1 MIASKKE
8 FFGGFAMLAAFA
20 GVFAIML
27 MPIFE
32 GKNLLDYMD
41 TLYNSISKGSA
52 YFIPKLQEKVKEH
65 EGKDVSLKLVLEE
78 EDYAK
83 GMTTILTKRG
93 VEAKLDGVN
102 VAVKGDLGRI
112 LGFQFPVN
120 FNMPYISRSFSEFWT
135 RWHISLSSW
144 LRDYLYIPLGGNR
157 HGTAKT
163 YRNLALT
170 MLLGGLWHGAAW
182 TFVAWG
188 ALHGLYLV
196 VQRLLGG
203 SYRALVERLRIP
215 GWLDS
220 GFLVVL
226 VFALTCVA
234 WIFFRSPDFSTAWV
248 VLGKIAFFDGRGVG
262 SIVVAYTVAKGMVLI
277 AGLFLLE
284 LTSLRVEV
292 PRMVLERPVVRAVS
306 FAVLLW
312 CIAFF
317 GTFEGGQFIYFQF

>member
-112 LGFQFPVN
+112 LGFAITDSDDMFANNGDKLKSAYGIEGKQ
-120 FNMPYISRSFSEFWT
+120 
-135 RWHISLSSW
+135 SLFYWWKGIKAMDKDLKRQEKFAESK
-144 LRDYLYIPLGGNR
+144 YV
-157 HGTAKT
+157 
-163 YRNLALT
+163 
-170 MLLGGLWHGAAW
+170 GAVIKKGVECSYNY
-182 TFVAWG
+182 FGVAPENIMDKI
-188 ALHGLYLV
+188 LV
-196 VQRLLGG
+196 VIF
-203 SYRALVERLRIP
+203 S
-215 GWLDS
+215 
-220 GFLVVL
+220 L
-226 VFALTCVA
+226 VFY
-234 WIFFRSPDFSTAWV
+234 V
-248 VLGKIAFFDGRGVG
+248 V
-262 SIVVAYTVAKGMVLI
+262 YTLWYG
-277 AGLFLLE
+277 
-284 LTSLRVEV
+284 
-292 PRMVLERPVVRAVS
+292 
-306 FAVLLW
+306 FA
-312 CIAFF
+312 IMFM
-317 GTFEGGQFIYFQF
+317 FEGWGLRLAH